1 MLTIFAII
9 AGFVCIIS
17 QHLSSSSIVLSK
29 NISRLPIMME
39 YFIDQEKYFYL
50 ILLHI
55 YAIIY
60 IGGITMLAVGT
71 LFLTYF
77 QYVCG
82 MFKIAGYRIE
92 HAINMNIQQNITPKN
107 NILMS
112 EGIICAVDIHRQAM
126 KLSKH
131 LLSIFEVMLFYLIIF
146 GVACLT
152 LNLFQVSFLF
162 HIVICENSCKC
173 CSKIMCINITG
184 Q

>member
-1 MLTIFAII
+1 
-9 AGFVCIIS
+9 
-17 QHLSSSSIVLSK
+17 
-29 NISRLPIMME
+29 MME

-55 YAIIY
+55 YAIMCV
-60 IGGITMLAVGT
+60 GGTTITAVGT

-82 MFKIAGYRIE
+82 IFKIASYRIE
-92 HAINMNIQQNITPKN
+92 HAININIRQNITLKN
-107 NILMS
+107 KILMR
-112 EGIICAVDIHRQAM
+112 EGIICGIDIHRQAM

-131 LLSIFEVMLFYLIIF
+131 LFSKFEVMLFCLVIF

-152 LNLFQVSFLF
+152 LSLFQVSFLF
-162 HIVICENSCKC
+162 HTVIYESACKC
-173 CSKIMCINITG
+173 CSEIMCINNIV

>member
-1 MLTIFAII
+1 MLTLFAVITVSI
-9 AGFVCIIS
+9 CTLG
-17 QHLSSSSIVLSK
+17 QHLSNSFIVLPK
-29 NISRLPIMME
+29 NISHLPIMME

-50 ILLHI
+50 ILLHF
-55 YAIIY
+55 YAITCV
-60 IGGITMLAVGT
+60 GGIAILAVGT
-71 LFLTYF
+71 LLLTYL
-77 QYVCG
+77 QYICG

-92 HAINMNIQQNITPKN
+92 HAININVRQNITPKN
-107 NILMS
+107 KILMN

-131 LLSIFEVMLFYLIIF
+131 LLSTFEVMMFCLIIF

-162 HIVICENSCKC
+162 RIVICENACKC
-173 CSKIMCINITG
+173 CSEIMCINNPV